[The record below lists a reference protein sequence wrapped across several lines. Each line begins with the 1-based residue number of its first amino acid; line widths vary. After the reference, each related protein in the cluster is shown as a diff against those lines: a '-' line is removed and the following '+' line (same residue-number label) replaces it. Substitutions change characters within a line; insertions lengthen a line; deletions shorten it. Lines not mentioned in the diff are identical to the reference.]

1 MPEPTRCPSNP
12 RSSDAMSL
20 RLHADV
26 GLVRACLCGDRRSL
40 AAFDRLLRQVI
51 APVCTRLEVHR
62 SDRADVHQRLLLRL
76 LIDVPGRAAQLRSYR
91 GQGSLVAWLR
101 ICATREI
108 LAERRRRHPA
118 RAELVA
124 YAHALGD
131 AADPESIA
139 LGEERRRRLAAALHD
154 GIAGL
159 EPRLRASLRAIVDG
173 QPTRELATR
182 YGVHRVTI
190 TRWAAQ
196 ARDSLRARVVAD
208 DVEGSASDVAELAW

>member
-1 MPEPTRCPSNP
+1 M
-12 RSSDAMSL
+12 SSPATAVQ
-20 RLHADV
+20 LHADLD
-26 GLVRACLCGDRRSL
+26 LVRACLGGDRRSL
-40 AAFDRLLRQVI
+40 ADFDRQLRQVI
-51 APVCTRLEVHR
+51 APVCARFDVHR
-62 SDRADVHQRLLLRL
+62 SDSADLHQRLLLRL
-76 LIDVPGRAAQLRSYR
+76 LIDVPGRPAQLRSYR

-101 ICATREI
+101 ICATRE
-108 LAERRRRHPA
+108 LLGELRRRRPA
-118 RAELVA
+118 SADFVA
-124 YAHALGD
+124 YTRSLGD

-173 QPTRELATR
+173 EATRELAAR

-196 ARDSLRARVVAD
+196 ARATLRARVVGD
-208 DVEGSASDVAELAW
+208 DVEGSATDVAELAW